1 MRLGL
6 DTYSYRYAA
15 GLWDY
20 VPREDPAMTLDHFL
34 QKAAELS
41 LDGLQLADARHLD
54 SLDYGYVSGLR
65 RKAEALGLYVELGTG
80 GTNPEH
86 LQSMVRAAHVLGAPV
101 VRTFVGKPR
110 PTSAREMDDICAQA
124 AADLLQVAP
133 VCDRYGVGLAIENHQ
148 DLTTDELLS
157 LLERVDSTWVGICFD
172 TGNSLALLEDPL
184 ESARAFGPLIRSVHL
199 KDYQVAARSDG
210 FCLVG
215 CALGDGVVDLTG
227 ALDVLGRE
235 APEANLN
242 IEAYIGKHPMPV
254 LEEGYLRQLPETAA
268 LALGRT
274 LRLVRDRGLRREPA
288 LLTERGG
295 AEADLLA
302 AEEEIVVRSVRWAQ
316 RALQRP
322 DSGAEGVDE

>member
-6 DTYSYRYAA
+6 DTYSYRCAA

-20 VPREDPAMTLDHFL
+20 VPREDPAMSVDHFL
-34 QKAAELS
+34 EKAAELN

-65 RKAEALGLYVELGTG
+65 RRAGALGLYLELGTG

-110 PTSAREMDDICAQA
+110 PRSAQEMDDICAQA
-124 AADLLQVAP
+124 AADLLQVTP

-148 DLTTDELLS
+148 DLTTEELLS
-157 LLERVDSTWVGICFD
+157 LLERVDSTWVGVCFD
-172 TGNSLALLEDPL
+172 TGNPLALLEDPL
-184 ESARAFGPLIRSVHL
+184 ESARAFGPLVRSVHL
-199 KDYQVAARSDG
+199 KDYQVAARADG
-210 FCLVG
+210 FCLIG
-215 CALGDGVVDLTG
+215 CALGEGVVDLRG
-227 ALDVLGRE
+227 ALDVLARE

-254 LEEGYLRQLPETAA
+254 LEEEYLRQLPETPA

-274 LRLVRDRGLRREPA
+274 LRLVRDRGLRREPE
-288 LLTERGG
+288 LLTERGA
-295 AEADLLA
+295 AEPDILA

-316 RALQRP
+316 RALKRS
-322 DSGAEGVDE
+322 DSGAEDVDE